1 MIALYEDDARASGA
15 RIVNCCGFDSVP
27 SDIGVKFLQQ
37 EALKKFGT
45 MCDKVRLRVK
55 AIQGGPSGGTVA
67 SGINTIT
74 QAGKDRALRRELRDL
89 YSLFPPGHRNMVR
102 QDEIRVMYDNEFKSW
117 VAPFIM
123 ATINTRVVLRS
134 NALMNPSYAEQFRY
148 DEGFLTGDGSRG
160 QKRAKQLERLL
171 KISIGLLSVPPLRFF
186 LTRFVLP
193 KPGDGPSFDEQISG
207 FYDFRFLGR
216 TQHGDEIKVKL
227 TGNRDPGYGST
238 AKILAQAGVSLVRD
252 VDKREVPGGFWTPAT
267 IFGDDYI
274 NRLITNA
281 GISFEVLST
290 IRG

>member
-1 MIALYEDDARASGA
+1 M
-15 RIVNCCGFDSVP
+15 
-27 SDIGVKFLQQ
+27 
-37 EALKKFGT
+37 
-45 MCDKVRLRVK
+45 
-55 AIQGGPSGGTVA
+55 
-67 SGINTIT
+67 
-74 QAGKDRALRRELRDL
+74 
-89 YSLFPPGHRNMVR
+89 
-102 QDEIRVMYDNEFKSW
+102 
-117 VAPFIM
+117 
-123 ATINTRVVLRS
+123 
-134 NALMNPSYAEQFRY
+134 
-148 DEGFLTGDGSRG
+148 
-160 QKRAKQLERLL
+160 
-171 KISIGLLSVPPLRFF
+171 
-186 LTRFVLP
+186 
-193 KPGDGPSFDEQISG
+193 DEQISG